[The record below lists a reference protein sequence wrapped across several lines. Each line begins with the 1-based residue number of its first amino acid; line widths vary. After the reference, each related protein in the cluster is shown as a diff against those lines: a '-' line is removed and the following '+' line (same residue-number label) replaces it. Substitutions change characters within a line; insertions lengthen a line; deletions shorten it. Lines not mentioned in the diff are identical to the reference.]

1 MSAPDRTPGA
11 SGAKLIFPER
21 SGLIYST
28 DVPAWLGEFCAAP
41 EMRRL
46 RGVGMNCGCEYTAFP
61 RFRGL
66 PPYSRFRHSVGVCL
80 IVWRF
85 TGDMAQALAGLFHD
99 IATPCF
105 AHTVDF
111 LRGDYMSQESTE
123 DRTEDIIRTSPV
135 IMQLLDKYG
144 IAPGAVTDYHM
155 YPIADNDSPRLS
167 ADRLEYTLGNLEG
180 YGLCGT
186 AALQA
191 CYDGIIAAKAEDG
204 AAELAFTDT
213 DAARR
218 FARNALKMSRIYVA
232 DEDRYA
238 MQMLSELLRRAVEKG
253 ILTGEELYLTEDDV
267 IARLTGDGELCARW
281 QEFRAMHRM
290 LTRAEDDAPDGA
302 WRVIGA
308 KKRYIDPLVAGRGR
322 LSKIDAGFATE
333 AAAFLAESQ
342 DMPLCAI

>member
-1 MSAPDRTPGA
+1 MTAPGKTPGVP
-11 SGAKLIFPER
+11 GAKLLFPEH
-21 SGLIYST
+21 SGLIYSA
-28 DVPAWLGEFCAAP
+28 DVPAWLDEFCAAP

-85 TGDMAQALAGLFHD
+85 TGDMVQALAGLFHD

-111 LRGDYMSQESTE
+111 LRGDYMAQESTE
-123 DRTEDIIRTSPV
+123 DRTEGIIRASAV
-135 IMQLLDKYG
+135 ITRLLDKYG
-144 IAPGAVTDYHM
+144 VAPGAVTDYHM
-155 YPIADNDSPRLS
+155 YPIADNDSPCLS

-180 YGLCGT
+180 YGLCDT
-186 AALQA
+186 AVLQA
-191 CYDGIIAAKAEDG
+191 YYDGIIAAEAENG
-204 AAELAFTDT
+204 AAELAFTDVDT
-213 DAARR
+213 ARH
-218 FARNALKMSRIYVA
+218 FAHDALKMSRIYVA

-253 ILTGEELYLTEDDV
+253 VLTSEELYLTEADV

-290 LTRAEDDAPDGA
+290 LTRAEDAPDGA
-302 WRVIGA
+302 WRVIRA

-322 LSKIDAGFATE
+322 LSKIDAGFAAE
-333 AAAFLAESQ
+333 AAAFLAAPQ
-342 DMPLCAI
+342 DAPLCAI